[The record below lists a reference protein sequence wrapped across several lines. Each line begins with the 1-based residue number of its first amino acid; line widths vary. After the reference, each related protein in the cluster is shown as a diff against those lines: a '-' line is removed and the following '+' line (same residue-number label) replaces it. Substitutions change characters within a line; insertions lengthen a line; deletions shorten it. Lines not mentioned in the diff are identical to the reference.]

1 VRGETVSQ
9 SSWEG
14 GQIQQR
20 ASEWLATG
28 DLASVDAAGNLT
40 FKGRKKEVIVTAAGL
55 NIYPDDL
62 EAALLRQPQVAAA
75 AVVEAA
81 GPNGS
86 EPVAALVLR
95 DSADPG
101 EAVRA
106 ANQELA
112 EYQQIRRW
120 VIWPDADLP
129 RTSTGKIR
137 RGEIAAALRTTPGQ
151 PGVIQSSGGA
161 LETLI
166 GRITGENVAHVSDSA
181 LLSEDLRL
189 DSLGRVELQAALES
203 QYGAQL
209 DDSRYRQVRTL
220 GELKGLI
227 TPAAA
232 PPSQREEHT
241 YSLWPWSR
249 LQSAIRI
256 AFIELVMRPLVAIL
270 GKPLVQRDF
279 TDDELSPPVLI
290 VSNHVTAF
298 DVPLI
303 LHALP
308 GPVRRRVAVAMAGE
322 MLLDWRKA
330 RAQGNPFLNVLA
342 PLEYLLVTA
351 LFNVFPL
358 PQQGNFRK
366 SFAHAG
372 RAMDR
377 GFHVM
382 VFPEGRRSS
391 DGLMHSFQSGAGLL
405 WKDLQAR
412 ALPVYLGGLGEL
424 KAESKWLRSG
434 RLSIRIGQPIP
445 YNADVDVQQAT
456 RILEQAVRDLAIM
469 DG

>member
-1 VRGETVSQ
+1 
-9 SSWEG
+9 
-14 GQIQQR
+14 
-20 ASEWLATG
+20 
-28 DLASVDAAGNLT
+28 
-40 FKGRKKEVIVTAAGL
+40 
-55 NIYPDDL
+55 
-62 EAALLRQPQVAAA
+62 
-75 AVVEAA
+75 
-81 GPNGS
+81 
-86 EPVAALVLR
+86 
-95 DSADPG
+95 
-101 EAVRA
+101 
-106 ANQELA
+106 
-112 EYQQIRRW
+112 
-120 VIWPDADLP
+120 
-129 RTSTGKIR
+129 
-137 RGEIAAALRTTPGQ
+137 
-151 PGVIQSSGGA
+151 
-161 LETLI
+161 
-166 GRITGENVAHVSDSA
+166 
-181 LLSEDLRL
+181 
-189 DSLGRVELQAALES
+189 
-203 QYGAQL
+203 
-209 DDSRYRQVRTL
+209 
-220 GELKGLI
+220 
-227 TPAAA
+227 
-232 PPSQREEHT
+232 
-241 YSLWPWSR
+241 
-249 LQSAIRI
+249 
-256 AFIELVMRPLVAIL
+256 MRPLVAIL